1 MTIPPGFEFFLIML
15 LPVAAASG
23 WYAAQ
28 RSIRDT
34 TNALPIRPIRADY
47 FKGIHYL
54 LYEQP
59 DRAIEAFISVLEVE
73 DETAE
78 THLALG
84 NLYRRR
90 GEMERAIRIHQN
102 LVEQSTLNSNQR
114 FEALLELGQD
124 YLSAGLLDRAEDL
137 FQDLVKNNHHTVQAL
152 RQLIEIYEQEKDW
165 DKAIDSAR
173 KLETVTGNQLSWV
186 VAHYYCEKAEQALR
200 DNERDTAFDI
210 IRQALHAHAEC
221 VRASLIQG
229 DILVKSGDPEQ
240 ALQAYRRVE
249 TQDPDYLPEAID
261 RMYHC
266 YRLLEKPML
275 EKHGDPASK
284 KSHAITT
291 FFAALLQRY
300 KGVSVTLALSE
311 IKRQE
316 EGQHE
321 AMAFLT
327 EKLRERPSLRGY
339 QRLLEMG
346 FERGVVSGNA
356 SDHFVILK
364 GLISGL
370 LRDRP
375 VYQCRNCGFP
385 AKFLHWQCPGCK
397 NWNTVKP
404 IQGVEGE

>member
-1 MTIPPGFEFFLIML
+1 MFTSPGFEFFLIML

-23 WYAAQ
+23 WYVAQ
-28 RSIRDT
+28 RNVRNITDSPPSS
-34 TNALPIRPIRADY
+34 PIHADY

-59 DRAIEAFISVLEVE
+59 DQAIEAFIKVLEVE

-90 GEMERAIRIHQN
+90 GEMERAIRIHQS
-102 LVEQSTLNSNQR
+102 LVEQSTLNSEQR
-114 FEALLELGQD
+114 YEALLELGQD
-124 YLSAGLLDRAEDL
+124 YLSAGLLDRAEGL
-137 FQDLVKNNHHTVQAL
+137 FQDLVKNSQHTVQAL
-152 RQLIEIYEQEKDW
+152 RQLIEIYEQERDW

-173 KLETVTGNQLSWV
+173 KLEEVTGNQLRSV

-200 DNERDTAFDI
+200 NNEQGAILDI
-210 IRQALHAHAEC
+210 TGQALEAHDGC
-221 VRASLIQG
+221 VRASLIEG
-229 DILVKSGDPEQ
+229 DTLVKSGNLEQ

-249 TQDPDYLPEAID
+249 VQDSDYLPEAID
-261 RMYHC
+261 RMYYC
-266 YRLLEKPML
+266 YRMLEKPD
-275 EKHGDPASK
+275 HSASK
-284 KSHAITT
+284 KSHAITE
-291 FFAALLQRY
+291 FFSALLQRY

-311 IKRQE
+311 IKRRE
-316 EGQHE
+316 EGKQE

-346 FERGVVSGNA
+346 LDRVVPSGA

-364 GLISGL
+364 GLMSGL
-370 LRDRP
+370 LKDRP
-375 VYQCRNCGFP
+375 VYQCRHCGFP

>member
-1 MTIPPGFEFFLIML
+1 MFFSPGLEFFLLML

-23 WYAAQ
+23 WYVAQ
-28 RSIRDT
+28 RNIRNT
-34 TNALPIRPIRADY
+34 TDSLPSKPIHADY
-47 FKGIHYL
+47 FRGIHYL

-59 DRAIEAFISVLEVE
+59 DQAIEAFIKVLEIE
-73 DETAE
+73 GETMG

-102 LVEQSTLNSNQR
+102 LAKRSESNSEQR

-137 FQDLVKNNHHTVQAL
+137 FQELVENSHHTVQAL

-173 KLETVTGNQLSWV
+173 KLEEITGNQLQGV

-200 DNERDTAFDI
+200 GNRQDIVLDI
-210 IRQALHAHAEC
+210 IKQALDAHDGC
-221 VRASLIQG
+221 VRASLIEG
-229 DILVKSGDPEQ
+229 DTLVKSGSLEQ

-249 TQDPDYLPEAID
+249 TQDSDYLPEAID
-261 RMYHC
+261 RIYYC
-266 YRLLEKPML
+266 YRMLEKP
-275 EKHGDPASK
+275 GNQGSK
-284 KSHAITT
+284 KSHAITE
-291 FFAALLQRY
+291 FFFSLLQRY

-316 EGQHE
+316 EGKHE
-321 AMAFLT
+321 AVAFLT

-346 FERGVVSGNA
+346 LDPTRPGDA

-364 GLISGL
+364 ELVSGL
-370 LRDRP
+370 LKDRP
-375 VYQCRNCGFP
+375 VYRCRQCGFP